1 MRRVEGVADGRR
13 FLSNRRSPLDSELP
27 DSIQASILKIFG
39 KELSAIGV
47 AQHIISNVKSS
58 GDDALRDV
66 SEQIDGVALEF
77 IEVSRSDI
85 DGALDQ
91 LEPATVEAL
100 QVAASRIEAFQI
112 KGRPESWYDDA
123 TNLGERVTPIGRVG
137 VYVPAGT
144 APLASTVLMTA
155 IPAKVAGV
163 EDLILCSP
171 APGGELPHPAILA
184 AAKIAGVDRVFKV
197 GGAQAI
203 AAMAYGTE
211 TIPAVDLICGPGN
224 VFVTAAKKLVFG
236 DVGLDGIFGPT
247 ETLVIADDTANA
259 EFCAADLIAQA
270 EHDILAM
277 PVLITTSVK
286 LADAVDAALETQ
298 LVERKRASIARQAID
313 SNGAAIVVSTPEE
326 AVELSNLMAPEHLCL
341 TVQDDDLYLPGIKSA
356 GGIFVGEYS
365 AEVLGDYV
373 AGPSHVMP
381 TSGTARF
388 TSALSVRTFL
398 KHTPIIEIDS
408 AKMIEIGRHAAEL
421 ARLEGLDGHVEAA
434 EIRLRELVGE

>member
-1 MRRVEGVADGRR
+1 MRRVEGVAEGRR
-13 FLSNRRSPLDSELP
+13 FLSKRRSSLDSELP
-27 DSIQASILKIFG
+27 ESIQTSILSIFG

-47 AQHIISNVKSS
+47 AEQIITSVKTS
-58 GDDALRDV
+58 GDDALRHV
-66 SEQIDGVALEF
+66 SEQIDGVPLEF

-85 DGALDQ
+85 DDAADK
-91 LEPATVEAL
+91 LELATLEAL
-100 QVAASRIEAFQI
+100 QVAALRIEAFQLI
-112 KGRPESWYDDA
+112 GRPESWYDDA
-123 TNLGERVTPIGRVG
+123 MNLGERVTPIGRVG
-137 VYVPAGT
+137 VYVPVGT

-163 EDLILCSP
+163 DDLVLCSP
-171 APGGELPHPAILA
+171 APGGELPHPAILT
-184 AAKIAGVDRVFKV
+184 AAKIAGIDRVFKV

-211 TIPAVDLICGPGN
+211 TIPIVDLICGPGN

-247 ETLVIADDTANA
+247 ETLVIGDDTANA

-286 LADAVDAALETQ
+286 LADAVDSALETQ
-298 LVERKRASIARQAID
+298 LAERNRALVARQAID
-313 SNGAAIVVSTPEE
+313 SNGAAIVVATSQD
-326 AVELSNLMAPEHLCL
+326 AVELANLMAPEHLCL
-341 TVQDDDLYLPGIKSA
+341 MVHDDEQYLAGINSA
-356 GGIFVGEYS
+356 GGIFVGDYS

-388 TSALSVRTFL
+388 SSALSVRTFL
-398 KHTPIIEIDS
+398 KHTPIVEIDS
-408 AKMIEIGRHAAEL
+408 RKMIEIGRHAIEL
-421 ARLEGLDGHVEAA
+421 ARLEGLDGHAEAA

>member
-1 MRRVEGVADGRR
+1 MRRIEGVTAGRR
-13 FLSNRRSPLDSELP
+13 FLSDRRSPLDSDLP
-27 DSIQASILKIFG
+27 DSIRASVREIFG
-39 KELSAIGV
+39 KDLSAIGV
-47 AQHIISNVKSS
+47 AEHIISFVKSG
-58 GDDALRDV
+58 GDDALLRI
-66 SEQIDGVALEF
+66 SAQIDGIPLEF
-77 IEVSRSDI
+77 IEVNRSDI
-85 DGALDQ
+85 DEAANQ
-91 LEPATVEAL
+91 LGPATIEAL
-100 QVAASRIEAFQI
+100 ELAASRIESFQS
-112 KGRPESWYDDA
+112 KGRPESWFDDEEM
-123 TNLGERVTPIGRVG
+123 LGERVTPIGRVG
-137 VYVPAGT
+137 IYVPAGT

-163 EDLILCSP
+163 DSLVLCTP
-171 APGGELPHPAILA
+171 APGGALPHPAILA

-211 TIPAVDLICGPGN
+211 SIPAVDLICGPGN

-247 ETLVIADDTANA
+247 ETLVIADDTANPG
-259 EFCAADLIAQA
+259 FCAADLIAQA

-277 PVLITTSVK
+277 PVLITTSAN
-286 LADAVDAALETQ
+286 LADAVDIAVEAQ
-298 LVERKRASIARQAID
+298 LAERSRASVARQAIET
-313 SNGAAIVVSTPEE
+313 NGAAIVVSTPQE
-326 AVELSNLMAPEHLCL
+326 AIELANVMAPEHLCL
-341 TVQDDDLYLPGIKSA
+341 AVQQKDQYLPGINAA
-356 GGIFVGEYS
+356 GGIFVGDYS

-398 KHTPIIEIDS
+398 KHTPIVEFDS
-408 AKMIEIGRHAAEL
+408 VKMVEIGRHAAEL
-421 ARLEGLDGHVEAA
+421 ARLEGLDGHAEAA

>member
-13 FLSNRRSPLDSELP
+13 FLSNRRSPLESELP

-47 AQHIISNVKSS
+47 AEHIISNVKSS
-58 GDDALRDV
+58 GDDALRHV
-66 SEQIDGVALEF
+66 SEQIDGVPLEF

-85 DGALDQ
+85 DGAVDQ

-100 QVAASRIEAFQI
+100 QLAASRIEAFQI

-163 EDLILCSP
+163 DDLILCSP
-171 APGGELPHPAILA
+171 APGGELPH
-184 AAKIAGVDRVFKV
+184 
-197 GGAQAI
+197 
-203 AAMAYGTE
+203 
-211 TIPAVDLICGPGN
+211 PAVDLICGPGN

-298 LVERKRASIARQAID
+298 LAERKRASVARQAMD
-313 SNGAAIVVSTPEE
+313 SNGAVIVVSTPQE
-326 AVELSNLMAPEHLCL
+326 AVDLSNLMAPEHLCL
-341 TVQDDDLYLPGIKSA
+341 TVQDDDLYLPGINSA
-356 GGIFVGEYS
+356 GGIFVGDYS

-398 KHTPIIEIDS
+398 KHTPIVEIDS
-408 AKMIEIGRHAAEL
+408 GKMIEIGRHAAEL